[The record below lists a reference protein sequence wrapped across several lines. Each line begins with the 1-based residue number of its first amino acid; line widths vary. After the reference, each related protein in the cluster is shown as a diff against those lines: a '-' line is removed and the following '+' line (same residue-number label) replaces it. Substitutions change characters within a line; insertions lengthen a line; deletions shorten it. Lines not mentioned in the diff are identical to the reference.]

1 MNRKQLFKK
10 IVSILMR
17 YGVKKIAVFGSYAR
31 GEAKPESDVDILV
44 EFSERKSFWR
54 GYRCGLGHSRK
65 RHSIIEERNQKSH

>member
-31 GEAKPESDVDILV
+31 GEAKPESDILDL
-44 EFSERKSFWR
+44 SP
-54 GYRCGLGHSRK
+54 
-65 RHSIIEERNQKSH
+65 